1 MEIALKPW
9 GSLLLRW
16 VIGWLFI
23 VAGVLK
29 VMDPVAFV
37 QAIEGYR
44 ILSGPPASL
53 LALYLPWLEILC
65 GAGLLTRRFFYTG
78 SLALLTALTLV
89 FIVALVSAW
98 ARGLDIECGCFG
110 PSGSVGQ
117 IGIAL
122 VRDFVLLAALV
133 WLWLEEQK
141 SARPV

>member
-1 MEIALKPW
+1 MENALKPW
-9 GSLLLRW
+9 GRLLLRW

-29 VMDPVAFV
+29 VVDPVAFV
-37 QAIEGYR
+37 QAVEGYR
-44 ILSGPPASL
+44 ILSGPAASL

-65 GAGLLTRRFFYTG
+65 GAGLVVRRFYTG
-78 SLALLTALTLV
+78 SIALLAALTVV

-117 IGIAL
+117 IGVAL
-122 VRDFVLLAALV
+122 FRDLVLLAALA